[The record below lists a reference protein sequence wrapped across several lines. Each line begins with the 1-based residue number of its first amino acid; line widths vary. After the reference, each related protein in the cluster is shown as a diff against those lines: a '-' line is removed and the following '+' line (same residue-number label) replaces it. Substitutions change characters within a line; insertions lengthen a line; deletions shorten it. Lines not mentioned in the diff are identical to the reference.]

1 MRALFFLLALYPS
14 ILFAQEPVSDDT
26 FSSADRKANYG
37 DKDYLAVQGPSSTAY
52 IRFDLSRL
60 AQGITGDQINKA
72 TVRLWVGAVT
82 HPGSFDVVRVASSW
96 NEDSLQ
102 GDNLPLL
109 GITDVRNVE
118 VSRQSK
124 NHYLIIDVTDLVRDW
139 VNNVQMNYGI
149 ALV

>member
-37 DKDYLAVQGPSSTAY
+37 DKDYLAVHGPGTTAF

-60 AQGITGDQINKA
+60 AQGIIGDQINKA
-72 TVRLWVGAVT
+72 TIRLWVSAVT

-96 NEDSLQ
+96 NEDTLQ
-102 GDNLPLL
+102 GNNLPSL

-118 VSRQSK
+118 VSKESK
-124 NHYLIIDVTDLVRDW
+124 SHYLV
-139 VNNVQMNYGI
+139 
-149 ALV
+149 